1 MKNYLKIIYSK
12 KINLKLKLAKKF
24 QRSPTNSKISRLI

>member
-12 KINLKLKLAKKF
+12 KINLKLNLAKKF
-24 QRSPTNSKISRLI
+24 QRSPTNNIIGRLI